1 MRKVL
6 LGISVLIGMSVGA
19 QEIKDVKEELPVLDT
34 VKAWSVQGQNTLML
48 NQAAF
53 SNWVGGG
60 ANNVGWLA
68 GANYN
73 ITYEKDKVLWE
84 NLIILGFGQN
94 NTKGIGTRKTQ
105 DVVNISTNY
114 GRGFA
119 EHWYFSGGASL
130 QTQFASGYED
140 GNNPAAAKISSFMA
154 PGYVNV
160 GAGITYRPNDH
171 LTVTLRPANARW
183 TLVLDPDLQY
193 AGTYGLKNDGD
204 SCLFQF
210 GFLGSAVY
218 KLKVMENVNLISTG
232 SVFSNYLDHPERLVL
247 SYNGVLSM
255 KINKYISANITLD
268 VLYDHNQ
275 IQKTQLKQTLG
286 IGFAYNLEK
295 GKKRSDKKDNRS
307 WKNN

>member
-1 MRKVL
+1 MKRIL
-6 LGISVLIGMSVGA
+6 LVISVLAGGAISA
-19 QEIKDVKEELPVLDT
+19 QEIKEVKDESPVVDT
-34 VKAWSVQGQNTLML
+34 VKVWSVHGQNTLML

-84 NLIILGFGQN
+84 NIIILGFGQN

-114 GRGFA
+114 GREFA

-140 GNNPAAAKISSFMA
+140 GNNPSAAKISSFMA
-154 PGYVNV
+154 PGYVNI
-160 GAGITYRPNDH
+160 GAGITYRPNND
-171 LTVTLRPANARW
+171 LTVTLRPTNARW
-183 TLVLDPDLQY
+183 TFVLDKDLQF

-218 KLKVMENVNLISTG
+218 KLKVMENVDLVNTG
-232 SVFSNYLDHPERLVL
+232 SVFSNYLDHPTRFVL
-247 SYNGVLSM
+247 SYNGALNM

-268 VLYDHNQ
+268 LLYDHNQ

-286 IGFAYNLEK
+286 IGFAYTIEK